1 MCACGESG
9 SCADKTMK
17 CNCDSNDDVT
27 REDEGYV
34 TEKEDLPIASVH
46 IRASGQFLP
55 FPINIHTFRVY
66 LNKIVRATE
75 QVFHLGI

>member
-46 IRASGQFLP
+46 IRASGQYLP
-55 FPINIHTFRVY
+55 FP
-66 LNKIVRATE
+66 LKIRSGCIRKKVARATE
-75 QVFHLGI
+75 QVFHLDI